1 MSKLKEN
8 VGNLEEEIMYPL
20 PDGENLTLGDER
32 FLACENA
39 FEPSIIGSNSTGLH
53 KMMNNTINKG
63 NIDLRRSLYSNI
75 YLSGGL
81 TNTENFAQRF
91 KEEL

>member
-8 VGNLEEEIMYPL
+8 VGNLEEEIKYPL

-39 FEPSIIGSNSTGLH
+39 FDPSIIGNNSPGLH
-53 KMMNNTINKG
+53 TIVNNTIN
-63 NIDLRRSLYSNI
+63 
-75 YLSGGL
+75 
-81 TNTENFAQRF
+81 
-91 KEEL
+91 